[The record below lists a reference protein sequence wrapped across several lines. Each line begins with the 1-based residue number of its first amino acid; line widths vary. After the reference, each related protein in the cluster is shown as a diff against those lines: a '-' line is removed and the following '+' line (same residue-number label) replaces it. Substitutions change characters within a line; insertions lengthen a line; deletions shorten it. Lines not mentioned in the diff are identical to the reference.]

1 MLFRGGI
8 NFEEGYK
15 FGKNA
20 LAFSEKFGGD
30 VWKCR
35 VAAAV
40 YGCINI
46 WKEPLQ
52 ECLNEMKKAY
62 LLGLGSGDIEYA
74 ILNASLYIW
83 NCFGYVPLAQLEL
96 SIRALFERMAVLQ
109 QTGSLLSLKP
119 VWQMCQNFLGRNHN
133 PKYLLGDALT
143 REDLA
148 NTASIDNSYELRSSI
163 GADEMVMAY
172 HFSDY
177 EMSEARLQSAILLY
191 NNISTISAAN
201 ARMYHALI
209 LLATAKRNSWRR
221 IRKVKHLL
229 KQLRRWSKSC
239 PENYLG
245 RQFLVEA
252 ELAGVQREFKEAY
265 AKYYL
270 AIIQFRDAGCLLYE
284 ALANERAGKFCASV
298 GDKEK
303 ANKFLNEAL
312 KVYESWGAVAK
323 CEHLKSEMRTSIMC
337 LTCNN

>member
-1 MLFRGGI
+1 MFSGGI
-8 NFEEGYK
+8 NVEEGYK

-20 LAFSEKFGGD
+20 LAFSQKFGGD
-30 VWKCR
+30 VWECR

-52 ECLNEMKKAY
+52 PCLDELKRAY

-74 ILNASLYIW
+74 VLNACLYIW
-83 NCFGYVPLAQLEL
+83 NCFEYMPVDQLEL
-96 SIRALFERMAVLQ
+96 AIRNLFERMAVLNQ
-109 QTGSLLSLKP
+109 AGSLLSLKP
-119 VWQMCQNFLGRNHN
+119 AWQMCQNFLGRNHN
-133 PKYLLGDALT
+133 PKYLLGEALT

-148 NTASIDNSYELRSSI
+148 DSVCIDNHYELRSSI

-177 EMSEARLQSAILLY
+177 EMAEARLPCAVLLY
-191 NNISTISAAN
+191 NNVSTISAAN

-209 LLATAKRNSWRR
+209 LLATTKTSNWRR
-221 IRKVKHLL
+221 IRKVKQLL
-229 KQLRRWSKSC
+229 KQMRKWSNSC

-245 RQFLVEA
+245 RQLLVEA
-252 ELAGVQREFKEAY
+252 ELAGVQKKVEIAY
-265 AKYYL
+265 SKFYL
-270 AIIQFRDAGCLLYE
+270 AIIQFRDSRCLLFE
-284 ALANERAGKFCASV
+284 ALANERAGRFCASV
-298 GDKEK
+298 GDKDK

-312 KVYESWGAVAK
+312 KVYSDWGAIAK
-323 CEHLKSEMRTSIMC
+323 CEHLKLEMETAIMC